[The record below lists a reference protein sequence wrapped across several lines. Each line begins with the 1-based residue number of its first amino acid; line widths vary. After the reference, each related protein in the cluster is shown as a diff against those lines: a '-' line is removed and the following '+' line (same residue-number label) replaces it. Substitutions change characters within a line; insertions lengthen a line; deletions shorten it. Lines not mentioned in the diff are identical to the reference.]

1 LQFTQHECLIPDL
14 ARSLDLVHLSDFH
27 ASSDVSQSLI
37 ERAIES
43 AIGARADFICVT
55 GDFVTTANKI
65 TQKEVTVQVV
75 GLDDLLARQFDARAA
90 FDRADSQCLTC
101 FHITPTARFS

>member
-1 LQFTQHECLIPDL
+1 MPVGTS
-14 ARSLDLVHLSDFH
+14 RLSGAWPSRLRHFAVLGNHDGGIW
-27 ASSDVSQSLI
+27 SS
-37 ERAIES
+37 S
-43 AIGARADFICVT
+43 AGGYR
-55 GDFVTTANKI
+55 TTAEVSRIVRSARMQLLTNRSHKI